1 MSNLTFKEVK
11 MNEDKSNFEPKDST
25 DLEEVKN
32 MSESEDLESTD
43 SSVSS
48 VEESETIDASEHS
61 ETSERSKT
69 KIEAEVETETNS
81 ETEDESATEAEEP
94 EAESDSETESETKES
109 KDKAEEAN
117 EANSAED
124 TKSESEEK
132 ASSKT
137 EKKPKVKTGK
147 NRFATFASLVAVA
160 LSGTALYYAYNHP
173 TTSIFHSSNSAS
185 NNAATFAEGSISEI
199 ANSVSK
205 SVVSIITN
213 TSTTGSFFTGQVS
226 QAAGTGFI
234 ISSDGYIATN
244 KHVVANATK
253 IGVILDDGSTYEDV
267 ELIGTDPINDFA
279 IIKIK
284 DAKDLTPIKIGDS
297 KTTNIGQ
304 QVVAIGNAL
313 GTYQNSVTSGI
324 ISGKGRS
331 LTASDSSRTTY
342 ETLSDMIQTDTAING
357 GNSGGPLVNA
367 AGEVIGINT
376 AYASQGNNV
385 GFAIPINSVK
395 GIMAGVL
402 KDGKF
407 ERAVLGVR
415 YQTITPLIAKEKKL
429 DVTAGAYVKGSN
441 NASAVIKGSA
451 GDKAGIKDGD
461 IITAVNGT
469 KIGTAGSLG
478 SLIGEYAVGDTV
490 KLEVYR
496 DKKYIELNVKLE
508 AYDADSAKVTTNKKS
523 DDDDDE

>member
-1 MSNLTFKEVK
+1 

-25 DLEEVKN
+25 ELEEVKN
-32 MSESEDLESTD
+32 MPESEDLESTD

-48 VEESETIDASEHS
+48 VEESETTGTSEQP
-61 ETSERSKT
+61 ETSERSKNEF
-69 KIEAEVETETNS
+69 EADAETETNS
-81 ETEDESATEAEEP
+81 EAEDESEAEDKS
-94 EAESDSETESETKES
+94 ESKDELETESKDEVETADQNNS
-109 KDKAEEAN
+109 DDDAKAEESTESKN
-117 EANSAED
+117 E
-124 TKSESEEK
+124 KK
-132 ASSKT
+132 SKT
-137 EKKPKVKTGK
+137 KTGK

-160 LSGTALYYAYNHP
+160 LSGTALYYAYNRP

-284 DAKDLTPIKIGDS
+284 DVKDLTPIKIGDS

-342 ETLSDMIQTDTAING
+342 ETLSDMIQTDAAING

-461 IITAVNGT
+461 TVTAVNGT

-496 DKKYIELNVKLE
+496 DKKYIELQVKLE

-523 DDDDDE
+523 DDDEE

>member
-1 MSNLTFKEVK
+1 

-32 MSESEDLESTD
+32 ISRSEDLESTD

-48 VEESETIDASEHS
+48 VEETETTDDSEQS
-61 ETSERSKT
+61 ETSERSKNE
-69 KIEAEVETETNS
+69 IEVETEDDS
-81 ETEDESATEAEEP
+81 ETDDESEAKAEEP
-94 EAESDSETESETKES
+94 EAESETKES
-109 KDKAEEAN
+109 EDESEKAN

-124 TKSESEEK
+124 TESESEEK
-132 ASSKT
+132 STSKT
-137 EKKPKVKTGK
+137 ETKPKVKTGK

-160 LSGTALYYAYNHP
+160 LSGTALYYAYNRP

-234 ISSDGYIATN
+234 LSSDGYIATN

-284 DAKDLTPIKIGDS
+284 DVKDLTPIKIGDS
-297 KTTNIGQ
+297 KPTNIGQ

-342 ETLSDMIQTDTAING
+342 ETLSDMIQTDAAING

-441 NASAVIKGSA
+441 NVSAVIKGSA

-461 IITAVNGT
+461 IITAVNDT

-496 DKKYIELNVKLE
+496 DKKYIQLEIKLE
-508 AYDADSAKVTTNKKS
+508 AYDTDSAKVTINKKS
-523 DDDDDE
+523 DDDEE

>member
-1 MSNLTFKEVK
+1 

-25 DLEEVKN
+25 DLEEIKN
-32 MSESEDLESTD
+32 ISESEGLESTD

-48 VEESETIDASEHS
+48 VEESETTD
-61 ETSERSKT
+61 TSEQSKNET
-69 KIEAEVETETNS
+69 EVEVETETDS
-81 ETEDESATEAEEP
+81 ETEDGSDIEDKSEFESESKDELEAESKDEAETTDQNNSADDVKAEEP
-94 EAESDSETESETKES
+94 TEPK
-109 KDKAEEAN
+109 N
-117 EANSAED
+117 
-124 TKSESEEK
+124 
-132 ASSKT
+132 
-137 EKKPKVKTGK
+137 EKKSQTKTGK

-160 LSGTALYYAYNHP
+160 LSGTALYYAYNRP

-234 ISSDGYIATN
+234 LSSDGYIATN

-279 IIKIK
+279 IVKIK
-284 DAKDLTPIKIGDS
+284 DVKNLTPIKIGDS

-342 ETLSDMIQTDTAING
+342 ETLSDMIQTDAAING

-496 DKKYIELNVKLE
+496 DKKYVQLDVKLE

-523 DDDDDE
+523 DDDEE

>member
-1 MSNLTFKEVK
+1 

-25 DLEEVKN
+25 ELENMDSADEPVK
-32 MSESEDLESTD
+32 S
-43 SSVSS
+43 
-48 VEESETIDASEHS
+48 IS
-61 ETSERSKT
+61 ETSVVLEKT
-69 KIEAEVETETNS
+69 ETEDELGGEDEAKDEDEAEAEVEAEV
-81 ETEDESATEAEEP
+81 EEKEAKEV
-94 EAESDSETESETKES
+94 EAESEPKAEAETETADQTDSADEA
-109 KDKAEEAN
+109 KAENTTEPVK
-117 EANSAED
+117 
-124 TKSESEEK
+124 TK
-132 ASSKT
+132 
-137 EKKPKVKTGK
+137 KVKTGK

-160 LSGTALYYAYNHP
+160 LSGTALYYAYNRP

-234 ISSDGYIATN
+234 LSSDGYIATN

-279 IIKIK
+279 IVKIK
-284 DAKDLTPIKIGDS
+284 DVKNLTPIKIGDS

-342 ETLSDMIQTDTAING
+342 ETLSDMIQTDAAING

-441 NASAVIKGSA
+441 NASAIIKGSA

-496 DKKYIELNVKLE
+496 DKKYIELDVKLE

-523 DDDDDE
+523 DDDEE

>member
-1 MSNLTFKEVK
+1 
-11 MNEDKSNFEPKDST
+11 MNEDKSNFEPKDSIE
-25 DLEEVKN
+25 LEEIKDV
-32 MSESEDLESTD
+32 SESEDLESTD

-48 VEESETIDASEHS
+48 VDESKTTDTSEQS
-61 ETSERSKT
+61 ETSEQTKT
-69 KIEAEVETETNS
+69 EVETEADSETDDES
-81 ETEDESATEAEEP
+81 ETEDKSESKTESKDEL
-94 EAESDSETESETKES
+94 ETES
-109 KDKAEEAN
+109 KDEVDTTDQNNSIDDAKAEE
-117 EANSAED
+117 S
-124 TKSESEEK
+124 TESK
-132 ASSKT
+132 N
-137 EKKPKVKTGK
+137 EKKSQTKTGK

-160 LSGTALYYAYNHP
+160 LSGTALYYAYNRP

-234 ISSDGYIATN
+234 LSSDGYIATN

-284 DAKDLTPIKIGDS
+284 DVKDLTPIKIGDS

-342 ETLSDMIQTDTAING
+342 ETLSDMIQTDAAING

-461 IITAVNGT
+461 IVTAVNGT

-496 DKKYIELNVKLE
+496 DKKSVHLEVKLE

-523 DDDDDE
+523 DDDEE

>member
-1 MSNLTFKEVK
+1 

-25 DLEEVKN
+25 ELEEVKN
-32 MSESEDLESTD
+32 ISESEDLESTD
-43 SSVSS
+43 SSVNP
-48 VEESETIDASEHS
+48 VEESEATNTSEHS
-61 ETSERSKT
+61 EASERSKNET
-69 KIEAEVETETNS
+69 EVEVETETDS
-81 ETEDESATEAEEP
+81 ETEDESETEDKSE
-94 EAESDSETESETKES
+94 SETESKDELEAES
-109 KDKAEEAN
+109 KDEVENTDQNDSTDNVKAEE
-117 EANSAED
+117 S
-124 TKSESEEK
+124 TESK
-132 ASSKT
+132 N
-137 EKKPKVKTGK
+137 EKKSQAKTGK

-160 LSGTALYYAYNHP
+160 LSGTALYYAYNRP

-234 ISSDGYIATN
+234 LSSDGYIATN

-284 DAKDLTPIKIGDS
+284 DVKDLTPIKIGDS

-304 QVVAIGNAL
+304 QVIAIGNAL

-342 ETLSDMIQTDTAING
+342 ETLSDMIQTDAAING

-441 NASAVIKGSA
+441 NVSAVIKGSA

-461 IITAVNGT
+461 IITAVNDT

-523 DDDDDE
+523 NDDEE

>member
-1 MSNLTFKEVK
+1 

-25 DLEEVKN
+25 ELEEVKN
-32 MSESEDLESTD
+32 KSESEKLETTD

-48 VEESETIDASEHS
+48 VEESETADTSEQS
-61 ETSERSKT
+61 ETSEQSKT
-69 KIEAEVETETNS
+69 EVKDEAETETDS
-81 ETEDESATEAEEP
+81 ETEDESETEDKAESKTESKDEL
-94 EAESDSETESETKES
+94 EAES
-109 KDKAEEAN
+109 KDEVENTDQNNSIEDVKAEE
-117 EANSAED
+117 S
-124 TKSESEEK
+124 TESK
-132 ASSKT
+132 N
-137 EKKPKVKTGK
+137 EKKPKTKTGK

-160 LSGTALYYAYNHP
+160 LSGTALYYAYNRP

-234 ISSDGYIATN
+234 LSSDGYIATN

-284 DAKDLTPIKIGDS
+284 DVKDLTPIKIGDS

-342 ETLSDMIQTDTAING
+342 ETLSDMIQTDAAING

-395 GIMAGVL
+395 GIMTGVL

-441 NASAVIKGSA
+441 NVSAVIKGSA

-496 DKKYIELNVKLE
+496 DKKYIELEVKLE

-523 DDDDDE
+523 DDDEE

>member
-1 MSNLTFKEVK
+1 

-32 MSESEDLESTD
+32 MSESEDLKSTD

-48 VEESETIDASEHS
+48 VEESETTDTSEQS
-61 ETSERSKT
+61 ETSERSNNET
-69 KIEAEVETETNS
+69 KAEVETEAKST
-81 ETEDESATEAEEP
+81 AEAEEP
-94 EAESDSETESETKES
+94 EAESDSEAESETKES
-109 KDKAEEAN
+109 KDEAEEAN
-117 EANSAED
+117 EANSTED
-124 TKSESEEK
+124 TESESEEK
-132 ASSKT
+132 STSKT
-137 EKKPKVKTGK
+137 EKKPKIKTGK
-147 NRFATFASLVAVA
+147 NHFATFASLLAVA
-160 LSGTALYYAYNHP
+160 LSGTALYYVYNRP

-284 DAKDLTPIKIGDS
+284 DVKDLTPIKIGDS

-342 ETLSDMIQTDTAING
+342 ETLSDMIQTDAAING

-461 IITAVNGT
+461 IITAVNDT

-523 DDDDDE
+523 DDEE

>member
-1 MSNLTFKEVK
+1 

-32 MSESEDLESTD
+32 ISESEDLESTD
-43 SSVSS
+43 SSVNP
-48 VEESETIDASEHS
+48 VEESEATDTSEHS
-61 ETSERSKT
+61 EASERSKT
-69 KIEAEVETETNS
+69 EIEDEVKTETDSETEGES
-81 ETEDESATEAEEP
+81 ETEDKSE
-94 EAESDSETESETKES
+94 SETESKDELKTES
-109 KDKAEEAN
+109 KDEVKTADQN
-117 EANSAED
+117 NSDDDA
-124 TKSESEEK
+124 
-132 ASSKT
+132 KT
-137 EKKPKVKTGK
+137 EESTESKNEKKAQTKTGK

-160 LSGTALYYAYNHP
+160 LSGTALYYAYNRP
-173 TTSIFHSSNSAS
+173 TTSIFHSNNSVS

-234 ISSDGYIATN
+234 LSSDGYIATN

-279 IIKIK
+279 IVKIK
-284 DAKDLTPIKIGDS
+284 DVKNLTPIKIGDS

-342 ETLSDMIQTDTAING
+342 ETLSDMIQTDAAING

-496 DKKYIELNVKLE
+496 DKKYVQLDVKLE

-523 DDDDDE
+523 DDDEE

>member
-1 MSNLTFKEVK
+1 

-48 VEESETIDASEHS
+48 VEESETTDTSEQS
-61 ETSERSKT
+61 ETSEQSKNEFEADAETESKT
-69 KIEAEVETETNS
+69 EDNSEAEDKS
-81 ETEDESATEAEEP
+81 E
-94 EAESDSETESETKES
+94 SETESKDES
-109 KDKAEEAN
+109 EEAN

-124 TKSESEEK
+124 TESESKEK
-132 ASSKT
+132 STSKT
-137 EKKPKVKTGK
+137 EKKPKIKTGK

-160 LSGTALYYAYNHP
+160 LSGTALYYAYNRP

-234 ISSDGYIATN
+234 LSSDGYIATN

-284 DAKDLTPIKIGDS
+284 DIKDLTPIKIGDS

-342 ETLSDMIQTDTAING
+342 ETLSDMIQTDAAING

-496 DKKYIELNVKLE
+496 DKKYVQLDVKLE

-523 DDDDDE
+523 DDDEE

>member
-1 MSNLTFKEVK
+1 

-25 DLEEVKN
+25 DIEEVKN
-32 MSESEDLESTD
+32 ISEPEDLESTD
-43 SSVSS
+43 SSVNP
-48 VEESETIDASEHS
+48 VEESEATDTSEHS
-61 ETSERSKT
+61 EASERSKT
-69 KIEAEVETETNS
+69 EIEDEVKTETESKTEDDSEAEDKS
-81 ETEDESATEAEEP
+81 E
-94 EAESDSETESETKES
+94 SETESKDELETES
-109 KDKAEEAN
+109 KDEVENTDQNNSIEDAKAEE
-117 EANSAED
+117 S
-124 TKSESEEK
+124 TESK
-132 ASSKT
+132 N
-137 EKKPKVKTGK
+137 EKKSQTKTGK

-160 LSGTALYYAYNHP
+160 LSGTALYYAYNRP
-173 TTSIFHSSNSAS
+173 TTSIFHSNNSVS
-185 NNAATFAEGSISEI
+185 NNATTFAEGSISEI

-284 DAKDLTPIKIGDS
+284 DVKDLTPIKIGDS

-342 ETLSDMIQTDTAING
+342 ETLSDMIQTDAAING

-523 DDDDDE
+523 DDDEE

>member
-1 MSNLTFKEVK
+1 

-25 DLEEVKN
+25 DIEEVKN
-32 MSESEDLESTD
+32 ISEPEDLESTD
-43 SSVSS
+43 SSVNP
-48 VEESETIDASEHS
+48 VEESEATDTSEHS
-61 ETSERSKT
+61 EASERSKT
-69 KIEAEVETETNS
+69 EIEDEVKTETESKTEDDSEAEDKS
-81 ETEDESATEAEEP
+81 E
-94 EAESDSETESETKES
+94 SETESKDELETES
-109 KDKAEEAN
+109 KDEVENTDQNNSIEDAKAEE
-117 EANSAED
+117 S
-124 TKSESEEK
+124 TESK
-132 ASSKT
+132 N
-137 EKKPKVKTGK
+137 EKKSQTKTGK

-160 LSGTALYYAYNHP
+160 LSGTALYYAYNRP
-173 TTSIFHSSNSAS
+173 TTSIFHSNNSVS
-185 NNAATFAEGSISEI
+185 NNATTFAEGSISEI

-284 DAKDLTPIKIGDS
+284 DVKDLTPIKIGDS

-342 ETLSDMIQTDTAING
+342 ETLSDMIQTDAAING

-496 DKKYIELNVKLE
+496 DKKYIELEVKLE

-523 DDDDDE
+523 DDDEE

>member
-1 MSNLTFKEVK
+1 

-32 MSESEDLESTD
+32 ISESEDLESTD

-48 VEESETIDASEHS
+48 VEDSETTDTSEQS
-61 ETSERSKT
+61 ETSERSKNET
-69 KIEAEVETETNS
+69 EVEIETETDS
-81 ETEDESATEAEEP
+81 ETEDKSE
-94 EAESDSETESETKES
+94 SETESKDELETES
-109 KDKAEEAN
+109 KDEVENTDQNNSIEDAKAEE
-117 EANSAED
+117 S
-124 TKSESEEK
+124 TESK
-132 ASSKT
+132 N
-137 EKKPKVKTGK
+137 EKKSQTKTGK

-160 LSGTALYYAYNHP
+160 LSGTALYYAYNRP
-173 TTSIFHSSNSAS
+173 TTSIFHSNNSAS

-234 ISSDGYIATN
+234 LSSDGYIATN

-284 DAKDLTPIKIGDS
+284 DVKDLTPIKIGDS

-342 ETLSDMIQTDTAING
+342 ETLSDMIQTDAAING

-496 DKKYIELNVKLE
+496 DKKYIELNMKLE

-523 DDDDDE
+523 DDDEE

>member
-1 MSNLTFKEVK
+1 
-11 MNEDKSNFEPKDST
+11 MNEDKSNFEPKNST

-32 MSESEDLESTD
+32 ISESEDLESTD
-43 SSVSS
+43 SSVNP
-48 VEESETIDASEHS
+48 VEESEATDTSEHS
-61 ETSERSKT
+61 EASERSKNET
-69 KIEAEVETETNS
+69 EVEVETETDS
-81 ETEDESATEAEEP
+81 ETEDESETEDKSE
-94 EAESDSETESETKES
+94 SETESKDELEAES
-109 KDKAEEAN
+109 KDEVENTDQNDSTDNVKAEE
-117 EANSAED
+117 S
-124 TKSESEEK
+124 TESK
-132 ASSKT
+132 N
-137 EKKPKVKTGK
+137 EKKSQAKTGK

-160 LSGTALYYAYNHP
+160 LSGTALYYAYNRP

-213 TSTTGSFFTGQVS
+213 TNTTGSFFTGQVS

-234 ISSDGYIATN
+234 LSSDGYIATN

-279 IIKIK
+279 IVKIK
-284 DAKDLTPIKIGDS
+284 DVKNLTPIKIGDS

-342 ETLSDMIQTDTAING
+342 ETLSDMIQTDAAING

-496 DKKYIELNVKLE
+496 DKKYVQLDVKLE

-523 DDDDDE
+523 DDDEE

>member
-1 MSNLTFKEVK
+1 

-25 DLEEVKN
+25 DIEEVKN
-32 MSESEDLESTD
+32 ISEPEDLESTD
-43 SSVSS
+43 SSVNP
-48 VEESETIDASEHS
+48 VEESEATDTSEHS
-61 ETSERSKT
+61 EASERSKT
-69 KIEAEVETETNS
+69 EIEDEVKTETDSETEGES
-81 ETEDESATEAEEP
+81 ETEDKSE
-94 EAESDSETESETKES
+94 SETESKDELEAES
-109 KDKAEEAN
+109 KDEVETTDQN
-117 EANSAED
+117 NSAD
-124 TKSESEEK
+124 D
-132 ASSKT
+132 AKT
-137 EKKPKVKTGK
+137 EESTESKNEKKSQTKTGK

-160 LSGTALYYAYNHP
+160 LSGTALYYAYNRP
-173 TTSIFHSSNSAS
+173 TTSIFHSNNSAS

-234 ISSDGYIATN
+234 LSSDGYIATN

-279 IIKIK
+279 IVKIK
-284 DAKDLTPIKIGDS
+284 DVKDLTPIKIGDS

-342 ETLSDMIQTDTAING
+342 ETLSDMIQTDAAING

-469 KIGTAGSLG
+469 KIDTAGSLG

-496 DKKYIELNVKLE
+496 DKKYVQLDVKLE

-523 DDDDDE
+523 DDDEE

>member
-1 MSNLTFKEVK
+1 

-48 VEESETIDASEHS
+48 VEESETTDTSEQS
-61 ETSERSKT
+61 ETSEQSKNEFEADAETESKT
-69 KIEAEVETETNS
+69 EDDSEAEDKS
-81 ETEDESATEAEEP
+81 E
-94 EAESDSETESETKES
+94 SETESKDELEAES
-109 KDKAEEAN
+109 KDEVDTTDQNNSIDDEKAEE
-117 EANSAED
+117 S
-124 TKSESEEK
+124 TESK
-132 ASSKT
+132 K
-137 EKKPKVKTGK
+137 EKKSQIKTGK

-160 LSGTALYYAYNHP
+160 LSGTALYYAYNRP
-173 TTSIFHSSNSAS
+173 TTSIFHS

-234 ISSDGYIATN
+234 LSSDGYIATN

-284 DAKDLTPIKIGDS
+284 DVKDLTPIKIGDS

-342 ETLSDMIQTDTAING
+342 ETLSDMIQTDAAING

-441 NASAVIKGSA
+441 NVSAVIKGSA

-496 DKKYIELNVKLE
+496 DKKYIELQVKLE

-523 DDDDDE
+523 DDDEE

>member
-1 MSNLTFKEVK
+1 

-32 MSESEDLESTD
+32 ISESEDLESTD
-43 SSVSS
+43 SSVNP
-48 VEESETIDASEHS
+48 VEESEATDTSEHS
-61 ETSERSKT
+61 EASERSKNET
-69 KIEAEVETETNS
+69 EVEVETETDS
-81 ETEDESATEAEEP
+81 ETEDESETEDKSE
-94 EAESDSETESETKES
+94 SETESKDELEAES
-109 KDKAEEAN
+109 KDEVENTDQNDSTDNVKAEE
-117 EANSAED
+117 S
-124 TKSESEEK
+124 TESK
-132 ASSKT
+132 N
-137 EKKPKVKTGK
+137 EKKSQAKTGK

-160 LSGTALYYAYNHP
+160 LSGTALYYTYNRP
-173 TTSIFHSSNSAS
+173 TTSIFHSNNSAS

-284 DAKDLTPIKIGDS
+284 DVKDLTPIKIGDS

-342 ETLSDMIQTDTAING
+342 ETLSDMIQTDAAING

-496 DKKYIELNVKLE
+496 DKKYIQLDVKLE

-523 DDDDDE
+523 DDDEE

>member
-1 MSNLTFKEVK
+1 

-32 MSESEDLESTD
+32 MPESEDLESTD
-43 SSVSS
+43 SSVNP
-48 VEESETIDASEHS
+48 VEESAATDTSEHS
-61 ETSERSKT
+61 EASERSKNET
-69 KIEAEVETETNS
+69 EVEVETEADS
-81 ETEDESATEAEEP
+81 ETEDESAAEDKSESKTESKDEL
-94 EAESDSETESETKES
+94 ETESKDEVETADQNNS
-109 KDKAEEAN
+109 DDDAKAEESTESKN
-117 EANSAED
+117 E
-124 TKSESEEK
+124 KK
-132 ASSKT
+132 SKT
-137 EKKPKVKTGK
+137 KTSK

-160 LSGTALYYAYNHP
+160 LSGTALYYAYNRP

-234 ISSDGYIATN
+234 LSSDGYIATN

-279 IIKIK
+279 IVKIK
-284 DAKDLTPIKIGDS
+284 DVKDLTPIKIGDS

-342 ETLSDMIQTDTAING
+342 ETLSDMIQTDAAING

-496 DKKYIELNVKLE
+496 DKKYVQLDVKLE

-523 DDDDDE
+523 DDDEE

>member
-1 MSNLTFKEVK
+1 

-25 DLEEVKN
+25 ELEEVKN
-32 MSESEDLESTD
+32 ISESEDLESTD
-43 SSVSS
+43 SSVNP
-48 VEESETIDASEHS
+48 VEESEATDTSEHS
-61 ETSERSKT
+61 EASERSKNET
-69 KIEAEVETETNS
+69 EVEVETETDS
-81 ETEDESATEAEEP
+81 ETEDESETEDKSE
-94 EAESDSETESETKES
+94 SETESKDELEAES
-109 KDKAEEAN
+109 KDEVENTDQNDSTDNVKAEE
-117 EANSAED
+117 S
-124 TKSESEEK
+124 TESK
-132 ASSKT
+132 N
-137 EKKPKVKTGK
+137 EKKSQAKTSK

-160 LSGTALYYAYNHP
+160 LSGTALYYAYNRP

-234 ISSDGYIATN
+234 LSSDGYIATN

-284 DAKDLTPIKIGDS
+284 DVKDLTPIKIGDS

-342 ETLSDMIQTDTAING
+342 ETLSDMIQTDAAING

-496 DKKYIELNVKLE
+496 DKKYVQLDVKLE

-523 DDDDDE
+523 DDDEE

>member
-1 MSNLTFKEVK
+1 

-25 DLEEVKN
+25 DIEEVKN
-32 MSESEDLESTD
+32 ISESEDLESTD

-48 VEESETIDASEHS
+48 IEESETTDTSEQS
-61 ETSERSKT
+61 ETSEQSKNEFEADAETESKT
-69 KIEAEVETETNS
+69 EDDSEAEDKS
-81 ETEDESATEAEEP
+81 E
-94 EAESDSETESETKES
+94 SETESKDELEAES
-109 KDKAEEAN
+109 KDEVDTTDQNNSIDDEKAEE
-117 EANSAED
+117 S
-124 TKSESEEK
+124 TESK
-132 ASSKT
+132 K
-137 EKKPKVKTGK
+137 EKKSQIKTGK

-160 LSGTALYYAYNHP
+160 LSGTALYYAYNRP
-173 TTSIFHSSNSAS
+173 TTSIFHSNNSVS

-284 DAKDLTPIKIGDS
+284 DVKDLTPIKIGDS

-342 ETLSDMIQTDTAING
+342 ETLSDMIQTDAAING

-496 DKKYIELNVKLE
+496 DKKYVQLDVKLE

-523 DDDDDE
+523 DDDEE

>member
-1 MSNLTFKEVK
+1 

-48 VEESETIDASEHS
+48 VEESETTDTSEQS
-61 ETSERSKT
+61 ETSEQAKT
-69 KIEAEVETETNS
+69 EIEADAKTEA
-81 ETEDESATEAEEP
+81 ETEDESAAEAEEP
-94 EAESDSETESETKES
+94 ETESETESDVKES
-109 KDKAEEAN
+109 EDESEKAT

-124 TKSESEEK
+124 TESESEEK
-132 ASSKT
+132 STSKT
-137 EKKPKVKTGK
+137 EKKPKIKTGK

-160 LSGTALYYAYNHP
+160 LSGTALYYAYNRP

-234 ISSDGYIATN
+234 LSSDGYIATN

-284 DAKDLTPIKIGDS
+284 DVKDLTPIKIGDS

-342 ETLSDMIQTDTAING
+342 ETLSDMIQTDAAING

-496 DKKYIELNVKLE
+496 DKKYVQLDVKLE

-523 DDDDDE
+523 DDDEE

>member
-1 MSNLTFKEVK
+1 

-32 MSESEDLESTD
+32 ISESEDLESTD
-43 SSVSS
+43 SSVNP
-48 VEESETIDASEHS
+48 VEESEATDTSEHS
-61 ETSERSKT
+61 EASERSKT
-69 KIEAEVETETNS
+69 EIEDEVKTETDSETEGES
-81 ETEDESATEAEEP
+81 ETEDKSE
-94 EAESDSETESETKES
+94 SETESKDELEAES
-109 KDKAEEAN
+109 KDEVENTDQNDSTDNVKAEE
-117 EANSAED
+117 S
-124 TKSESEEK
+124 TESK
-132 ASSKT
+132 N
-137 EKKPKVKTGK
+137 EKKSQAKTGK

-160 LSGTALYYAYNHP
+160 LSGTALYYAYNRP

-234 ISSDGYIATN
+234 LSSDGYIATN

-279 IIKIK
+279 IVKIK
-284 DAKDLTPIKIGDS
+284 DVKNLTPIKIGDS

-342 ETLSDMIQTDTAING
+342 ETLSDMIQTDAAING

-415 YQTITPLIAKEKKL
+415 YQTITPLITKEKKL

-496 DKKYIELNVKLE
+496 DKKYIQLDVKLE

-523 DDDDDE
+523 DDDEE

>member
-1 MSNLTFKEVK
+1 
-11 MNEDKSNFEPKDST
+11 MNEDKSNFEQKDSNE
-25 DLEEVKN
+25 LEEVKN
-32 MSESEDLESTD
+32 ISESKDLESTD

-48 VEESETIDASEHS
+48 VEEAETTDDLEQS
-61 ETSERSKT
+61 ETSERFKNE
-69 KIEAEVETETNS
+69 IEAETEADS
-81 ETEDESATEAEEP
+81 ETEDESEAED
-94 EAESDSETESETKES
+94 ESESETESKDELKTES
-109 KDKAEEAN
+109 KDEAEEAN
-117 EANSAED
+117 EANSTED
-124 TKSESEEK
+124 SESESEK
-132 ASSKT
+132 KSNSKT
-137 EKKPKVKTGK
+137 ETKPKVKTDK

-160 LSGTALYYAYNHP
+160 LSGTALYYAYNRP

-234 ISSDGYIATN
+234 LSSDGYIATN

-284 DAKDLTPIKIGDS
+284 DVKDLTPIKIGDS

-304 QVVAIGNAL
+304 QVIAIGNAL

-342 ETLSDMIQTDTAING
+342 ETLSDMIQTDAAING

-441 NASAVIKGSA
+441 NVSAVIKGSA

-461 IITAVNGT
+461 IITAVNDT

-523 DDDDDE
+523 NDDEE

>member
-1 MSNLTFKEVK
+1 

-48 VEESETIDASEHS
+48 VEESETTDTSEQS
-61 ETSERSKT
+61 ETSEQSKNE
-69 KIEAEVETETNS
+69 IEAEIEAETDS
-81 ETEDESATEAEEP
+81 ETEDKTEIEDKSE
-94 EAESDSETESETKES
+94 SETESKDELEVES
-109 KDKAEEAN
+109 KDEVETTDQNNSIDDAKAEESTESKN
-117 EANSAED
+117 E
-124 TKSESEEK
+124 KK
-132 ASSKT
+132 SKT
-137 EKKPKVKTGK
+137 KTGK
-147 NRFATFASLVAVA
+147 NHFATFASLLAVA
-160 LSGTALYYAYNHP
+160 LSGTALYYAYNRP
-173 TTSIFHSSNSAS
+173 TNSFFHSSNSAS

-205 SVVSIITN
+205 SVISIITN

-284 DAKDLTPIKIGDS
+284 DVKDLTPIKIGDS

-342 ETLSDMIQTDTAING
+342 ETLSDMIQTDAAING

-441 NASAVIKGSA
+441 NVSAVIKGSA

-461 IITAVNGT
+461 IITAVNDT

-496 DKKYIELNVKLE
+496 DKKYIQLEIKLE
-508 AYDADSAKVTTNKKS
+508 AYDTDSAKVTINKKS
-523 DDDDDE
+523 DDDEE

>member
-1 MSNLTFKEVK
+1 

-25 DLEEVKN
+25 EL
-32 MSESEDLESTD
+32 EDLEFTD

-48 VEESETIDASEHS
+48 VEEPDTTDTAEQS
-61 ETSERSKT
+61 ETSEPSKT
-69 KIEAEVETETNS
+69 EVEDEVETETDS
-81 ETEDESATEAEEP
+81 EAEDKPETEDKSE
-94 EAESDSETESETKES
+94 SETESKDEVETTDQNNS
-109 KDKAEEAN
+109 VDDVKAEESTELKN
-117 EANSAED
+117 
-124 TKSESEEK
+124 
-132 ASSKT
+132 
-137 EKKPKVKTGK
+137 EKKPKTKTGK

-160 LSGTALYYAYNHP
+160 LSGTALYYAYNRP
-173 TTSIFHSSNSAS
+173 TTSIFHSNNSAS

-226 QAAGTGFI
+226 QGAGTGFV

-279 IIKIK
+279 IVKIK
-284 DAKDLTPIKIGDS
+284 DVKNLTPIKIGDS

-342 ETLSDMIQTDTAING
+342 ETLSDMIQTDAAING

-496 DKKYIELNVKLE
+496 DKKYVQLDVKLE

-523 DDDDDE
+523 DDDEE

>member
-1 MSNLTFKEVK
+1 
-11 MNEDKSNFEPKDST
+11 MNEDKSNFEPKDSIE
-25 DLEEVKN
+25 LEKIKDV
-32 MSESEDLESTD
+32 SESEDLESTD

-48 VEESETIDASEHS
+48 VEESETTDTSEQP
-61 ETSERSKT
+61 ETSEQTKT
-69 KIEAEVETETNS
+69 EVETE
-81 ETEDESATEAEEP
+81 AEAETK
-94 EAESDSETESETKES
+94 DSETEYDSEAEDKSESETES
-109 KDKAEEAN
+109 KDELKTESKDEAEEAN

-124 TKSESEEK
+124 TESESEEK
-132 ASSKT
+132 STPKT

-160 LSGTALYYAYNHP
+160 LSGTALYYAYNRP
-173 TTSIFHSSNSAS
+173 TTSIFHSNNSAS

-284 DAKDLTPIKIGDS
+284 DVKDLTPIKIGDS

-342 ETLSDMIQTDTAING
+342 ETLSDMIQTDAAING

-441 NASAVIKGSA
+441 NVSAVIKGSA

-461 IITAVNGT
+461 IITAVNDT

-490 KLEVYR
+490 KLEAYR
-496 DKKYIELNVKLE
+496 DKKYVQLDVKLE

-523 DDDDDE
+523 DDEE

>member
-1 MSNLTFKEVK
+1 

-32 MSESEDLESTD
+32 VSESEDLKTSD
-43 SSVSS
+43 SSMDSVDELETTDTSKQSEVS
-48 VEESETIDASEHS
+48 EQTKTEAEADAETES
-61 ETSERSKT
+61 
-69 KIEAEVETETNS
+69 EAEVK
-81 ETEDESATEAEEP
+81 DP
-94 EAESDSETESETKES
+94 EAKSETESQDETKES
-109 KDKAEEAN
+109 EDEAETTN

-124 TKSESEEK
+124 TESESEEK
-132 ASSKT
+132 STSKT
-137 EKKPKVKTGK
+137 EKKPKAKTSK

-160 LSGTALYYAYNHP
+160 LSGTALYYAYNRP

-234 ISSDGYIATN
+234 LSSDGYIATN

-284 DAKDLTPIKIGDS
+284 DVKDLTPIKIGDS

-342 ETLSDMIQTDTAING
+342 ETLSDMIQTDAAING

-395 GIMAGVL
+395 GIMTGVL

-496 DKKYIELNVKLE
+496 DKKYIELDVKLE
-508 AYDADSAKVTTNKKS
+508 AYDANSAKVTTNKKT
-523 DDDDDE
+523 DDEE

>member
-1 MSNLTFKEVK
+1 
-11 MNEDKSNFEPKDST
+11 MNEDKSNFEPKGST

-48 VEESETIDASEHS
+48 VDESKTTDTSEQS
-61 ETSERSKT
+61 ETSEQTKT
-69 KIEAEVETETNS
+69 EVETEADSETDDES
-81 ETEDESATEAEEP
+81 ETEDNSE
-94 EAESDSETESETKES
+94 SETESKDELEAES
-109 KDKAEEAN
+109 KDEVDTTDQNNSADDVKAEE
-117 EANSAED
+117 S
-124 TKSESEEK
+124 TESK
-132 ASSKT
+132 N
-137 EKKPKVKTGK
+137 EKKSQTKTGK

-160 LSGTALYYAYNHP
+160 LSGTALYYAYNRP
-173 TTSIFHSSNSAS
+173 TNSIFHSSNSAS

-234 ISSDGYIATN
+234 ISSNGYIATN

-284 DAKDLTPIKIGDS
+284 DVKDLTPIKIGDS

-342 ETLSDMIQTDTAING
+342 ETLSDMIQTDAAING

-402 KDGKF
+402 KDGRF

-441 NASAVIKGSA
+441 NTSAVIKGSA

-496 DKKYIELNVKLE
+496 DKKYIELDVKLE

-523 DDDDDE
+523 DDDEE

>member
-1 MSNLTFKEVK
+1 

-32 MSESEDLESTD
+32 MPESEDLESTD
-43 SSVSS
+43 SSVSP
-48 VEESETIDASEHS
+48 VEESEATDDSEQS
-61 ETSERSKT
+61 KTSERFKN
-69 KIEAEVETETNS
+69 EVEAKVETKTDY
-81 ETEDESATEAEEP
+81 ETEDKSVAKAEEP
-94 EAESDSETESETKES
+94 EAESETESDTKES
-109 KDKAEEAN
+109 EDEAEEAA

-124 TKSESEEK
+124 TESESEEK
-132 ASSKT
+132 STSKT

-160 LSGTALYYAYNHP
+160 LSGTALYYAYNRP

-284 DAKDLTPIKIGDS
+284 DVKDLTPIKIGDS

-342 ETLSDMIQTDTAING
+342 ETLSDMIQTDAAING

-523 DDDDDE
+523 DDDDEE

>member
-1 MSNLTFKEVK
+1 

-32 MSESEDLESTD
+32 ISESEDLESTD
-43 SSVSS
+43 SSVNP
-48 VEESETIDASEHS
+48 VEESEATDTSEHS
-61 ETSERSKT
+61 EASERSKNET
-69 KIEAEVETETNS
+69 EVEVETETDS
-81 ETEDESATEAEEP
+81 ETEDEYETEDKSE
-94 EAESDSETESETKES
+94 SETESKDELEAES
-109 KDKAEEAN
+109 KDEVENTDQNDSTDNVKAEE
-117 EANSAED
+117 S
-124 TKSESEEK
+124 TESK
-132 ASSKT
+132 N
-137 EKKPKVKTGK
+137 EKKSQAKTGK

-160 LSGTALYYAYNHP
+160 LSGTALYYAYNRP

-284 DAKDLTPIKIGDS
+284 DVKNLTPIKIGDS

-342 ETLSDMIQTDTAING
+342 ETLSDMIQTDAAING

-478 SLIGEYAVGDTV
+478 SLIGEYAVDDTV

-496 DKKYIELNVKLE
+496 DKKYVQLDVKLE

-523 DDDDDE
+523 DDDEE

>member
-25 DLEEVKN
+25 ELEEIKN
-32 MSESEDLESTD
+32 ISESEDLESTD

-48 VEESETIDASEHS
+48 VEETETTDTSEQS
-61 ETSERSKT
+61 ETSERSNNET
-69 KIEAEVETETNS
+69 KAEVETEAKST
-81 ETEDESATEAEEP
+81 AKAEEP
-94 EAESDSETESETKES
+94 KAESDSESDAKESEDES
-109 KDKAEEAN
+109 EKATEV
-117 EANSAED
+117 NSAED
-124 TKSESEEK
+124 TESESEEK
-132 ASSKT
+132 STSKT

-160 LSGTALYYAYNHP
+160 LSGTALYYAYNRP
-173 TTSIFHSSNSAS
+173 TTSIFHSNNSVS

-234 ISSDGYIATN
+234 LSSDGYIATN

-284 DAKDLTPIKIGDS
+284 DVKDLTPIKIGDS

-304 QVVAIGNAL
+304 QVIAIGNAL

-342 ETLSDMIQTDTAING
+342 ETLSDMIQTDAAING

-441 NASAVIKGSA
+441 NVSAVIKGSA

-461 IITAVNGT
+461 IITAVNDT

-523 DDDDDE
+523 NDDEE